1 MKRNLPVSDTAKA
14 VPADCELVS
23 ATDAK
28 GVITHVNQAF
38 VDISG
43 FSAEELEGSSHNIV
57 RHPEMPPAAFENLW
71 AQLKK
76 GESWMGI
83 VKNRTKDGD

>member
-1 MKRNLPVSDTAKA
+1 MKRNLPVNDSAQA

-28 GVITHVNQAF
+28 GVITYVNQAF

-43 FSAEELEGSSHNIV
+43 FSAEELQGSSHNIV
-57 RHPEMPPAAFENLW
+57 RHPEMPPAAFEN
-71 AQLKK
+71 
-76 GESWMGI
+76 G
-83 VKNRTKDGD
+83 RFH